1 MKKVSVLMVCTA
13 NICRSPMAE
22 ALLRLHAERAGLR
35 RRLQVHSAGTQVKRG
50 GGERPDARAVKA
62 AASLG
67 ADASRIRSRALRS
80 QDFERHDYIV
90 AMDAGHREHLEQAC
104 PVEFVPKLHL
114 LLDFAPETGL
124 IEVPDPYFGN
134 YAGFERVL
142 GLVDAGVAG
151 LLLQLRAR
159 HEL

>member
-35 RRLQVHSAGTQVKRG
+35 RRLQVQSAGTQVKRG
-50 GGERPDARAVKA
+50 GERSDARAVKA

-80 QDFERHDYIV
+80 DDFERHDYIV
-90 AMDAGHREHLEQAC
+90 AMDAGHRARLEQVC
-104 PVEFVPKLHL
+104 PVEFAPKLHL
-114 LLDFAPETGL
+114 LLEFAPETGL

-142 GLVDAGVAG
+142 GLLDAGVAG

-159 HEL
+159 HGL